1 MNQDELQHIGLILTQ
16 ILSNDNN
23 VRKAGEGN
31 LVNIKQQEPDKYA
44 CYLVAILQQ
53 RKCLLNSLTIFHC
66 EFAVYRFFYS
76 GVPCGREI
84 LGCGHPEKKHLLHS
98 VRLVGRWQPGEQ

>member
-1 MNQDELQHIGLILTQ
+1 MNQDELQHIGLTLTQ

-23 VRKAGEGN
+23 VRKAGESN

-66 EFAVYRFFYS
+66 EFAVYQLFYS
-76 GVPCGREI
+76 GVPCRCEVLGR
-84 LGCGHPEKKHLLHS
+84 GHPEKKHLLHG
-98 VRLVGRWQPGEQ
+98 VRLVGCRQPG